1 VSIFGKDKRFSA
13 YSVGLLATAVLVPG
27 LAGFLS
33 VILYLGSKFP
43 EFSWFINSKGAR
55 AYGFGSL
62 FAVGGWLLCALAAR
76 NYAQAAGA
84 NPSEYAKLKEIYDVL
99 DARAWASQ
107 PATPDQMAALAEAH
121 VNLKYAAP
129 SFTAEGPPR
138 PSLRWGTGDAY
149 LDLRERLHRAEE
161 ALIGVEP
168 ASLAIGEA
176 GYDVRRIEGGRF
188 ADSKRLLAAID
199 EAQTALTADPNDAT
213 ARAKLRQVRRAINEY
228 RDSLRAGLIRA
239 RNHLFATAIYASLN
253 AYALLG
259 VAMIWNASRSA
270 ILAAAAFYLIGA
282 TVGLFR
288 QLQLASSATT
298 TQEDYGLESMR
309 LIQTP
314 LFSGLAAVGGVVLLS
329 IVPALTPALP
339 PATTAASRGAT
350 TTAAAPGATT
360 TTSATTT
367 STPATTTTST
377 PRTNGRSIPS
387 LESIFDLG
395 KNEMGLVIAA
405 VFGLTPTLLVA
416 RLRAQSEGLKSGLKS
431 SELGGETTTG

>member
-1 VSIFGKDKRFSA
+1 MSLLGKDKRFSA
-13 YSVGLLATAVLVPG
+13 YTVGLLATAILVPG

-33 VILYLGSKFP
+33 VILYLASRLD
-43 EFSWFINSKGAR
+43 EFSWFINSDGVR

-62 FAVGGWLLCALAAR
+62 FAVGGWLLCAAAAR
-76 NYAQAAGA
+76 NYARAAGA

-99 DARAWASQ
+99 AARAKASQ
-107 PATPDQMAALAEAH
+107 PAMPDQTAALAEAQ
-121 VNLKYAAP
+121 VNLDYAAP
-129 SFTAEGPPR
+129 SFAPDGPQR
-138 PSLRWGTGDAY
+138 PSFRWGTGDAY

-168 ASLAIGEA
+168 GSLAVGEA

-188 ADSKRLLAAID
+188 ADSKRLLADIAA
-199 EAQTALTADPNDAT
+199 AQTALAADPNDAA

-253 AYALLG
+253 AYGLLG
-259 VAMIWNASRSA
+259 VAMIWGASRSA

-288 QLQLASSATT
+288 QLQLASTATT

-329 IVPALTPALP
+329 IVPALTPSP
-339 PATTAASRGAT
+339 SSATSQGSRGET
-350 TTAAAPGATT
+350 TTAATTSTATT
-360 TTSATTT
+360 TTSP
-367 STPATTTTST
+367 SATTTTPTASAT
-377 PRTNGRSIPS
+377 SGRTIPS

-395 KNEMGLVIAA
+395 RNEMGLVIAA

-416 RLRAQSEGLKSGLKS
+416 RLREQSEGLKSGLKA
-431 SELGGETTTG
+431 SELGGETTPG

>member
-1 VSIFGKDKRFSA
+1 MSIFGGDKRFSA
-13 YSVGLLATAVLVPG
+13 YLVGLLATAVLVPG

-33 VILYLGSKFP
+33 VILYLASRFD
-43 EFSWFINSKGAR
+43 EFSWFINSDGTR

-62 FAVGGWLLCALAAR
+62 FAVGGWLLCGLAAR
-76 NYAQAAGA
+76 NYARAAGA

-99 DARAWASQ
+99 AARAKASQ
-107 PATPDQMAALAEAH
+107 PATPDQTTALAEAQ
-121 VNLKYAAP
+121 VNLEYAAP
-129 SFTAEGPPR
+129 SFAPDGPQR
-138 PSLRWGTGDAY
+138 PSFRWGTGDAY

-161 ALIGVEP
+161 ALIAVEP
-168 ASLAIGEA
+168 ASLAAGEA

-188 ADSKRLLAAID
+188 ADSKRLLEDIAA
-199 EAQTALTADPNDAT
+199 AQAALATDPNDAA

-253 AYALLG
+253 AYGLLG
-259 VAMIWNASRSA
+259 VAMIWGASRNT

-288 QLQLASSATT
+288 QLQLASTTTT

-309 LIQTP
+309 LVQTP

-329 IVPALTPALP
+329 IVPALTPSP
-339 PATTAASRGAT
+339 TSATPSGSRGAT
-350 TTAAAPGATT
+350 TTAPAATT
-360 TTSATTT
+360 TT
-367 STPATTTTST
+367 PTTTTTAPTAPAASG
-377 PRTNGRSIPS
+377 RTIPS

-395 KNEMGLVIAA
+395 RNEMGLVIAA

-416 RLRAQSEGLKSGLKS
+416 RLRAQSEGLKSGLKA
-431 SELGGETTTG
+431 SELGGETTPG

>member
-1 VSIFGKDKRFSA
+1 MSIFGIGKDKRFSA

-33 VILYLGSKFP
+33 VSLYLASRFH
-43 EFSWFINSKGAR
+43 EFRWFINSDGAR

-76 NYAQAAGA
+76 NYARAAGA

-99 DARAWASQ
+99 AARAKASQ
-107 PATPDQMAALAEAH
+107 PASPDQTAALAEAQ
-121 VNLKYAAP
+121 VNLDYAAP
-129 SFTAEGPPR
+129 SFAPDGPQR
-138 PSLRWGTGDAY
+138 PSFRWGTGDAY

-176 GYDVRRIEGGRF
+176 GYDVRRVEGGRF
-188 ADSKRLLAAID
+188 ADSKRLLANLAA
-199 EAQTALTADPNDAT
+199 AQAALGHDPNDAN
-213 ARAKLRQVRRAINEY
+213 ARATLRQVRRAINEY

-253 AYALLG
+253 AYGLLG
-259 VAMIWNASRSA
+259 VAMIWGANRSA

-329 IVPALTPALP
+329 IVPALTPP
-339 PATTAASRGAT
+339 VTTSSPSKPAASSPGGTTT
-350 TTAAAPGATT
+350 TTAAQPAA
-360 TTSATTT
+360 T
-367 STPATTTTST
+367 STNT
-377 PRTNGRSIPS
+377 IPS
-387 LESIFDLG
+387 LDSIFELTS
-395 KNEMGLVIAA
+395 NEKGLVIAA
-405 VFGLTPTLLVA
+405 IFGLTPTLLVA

-431 SELGGETTTG
+431 SELGGETTPG

>member
-1 VSIFGKDKRFSA
+1 MSLFGKDKRFSA
-13 YSVGLLATAVLVPG
+13 YIVGLLATAVLVPG

-33 VILYLGSKFP
+33 VILYLASRLD
-43 EFSWFINSKGAR
+43 EFSWFINSDGTR

-62 FAVGGWLLCALAAR
+62 FAVGGWLLCAVAAR
-76 NYAQAAGA
+76 NYARAAGA

-99 DARAWASQ
+99 DARAKASQ
-107 PATPDQMAALAEAH
+107 PTTPDQTAALAEAQ
-121 VNLKYAAP
+121 VNLDYSAP
-129 SFTAEGPPR
+129 SFAPDGPQR
-138 PSLRWGTGDAY
+138 PSFRWGTGDAY

-168 ASLAIGEA
+168 ASLAVGEA

-188 ADSKRLLAAID
+188 ADSKRLLADIGA
-199 EAQTALTADPNDAT
+199 AQAALTADPNDAA

-228 RDSLRAGLIRA
+228 RDSLRGGLIRA

-253 AYALLG
+253 AYGLLG
-259 VAMIWNASRSA
+259 VAMIWGASRNT

-288 QLQLASSATT
+288 QLQLASATTT

-329 IVPALTPALP
+329 IVPALTPSP
-339 PATTAASRGAT
+339 TSVSPSGSRGTT
-350 TTAAAPGATT
+350 TTAAATT
-360 TTSATTT
+360 TTTTT
-367 STPATTTTST
+367 TPATTTTTAPATSG
-377 PRTNGRSIPS
+377 RTIPS
-387 LESIFDLG
+387 LDSIFDLG
-395 KNEMGLVIAA
+395 RNEMGLVIAA
-405 VFGLTPTLLVA
+405 IFGLTPTLLVA
-416 RLRAQSEGLKSGLKS
+416 RLRAQSEGLKTGLKS
-431 SELGGETTTG
+431 SELGGETTPG

>member
-1 VSIFGKDKRFSA
+1 MSIFARDKRFSA
-13 YSVGLLATAVLVPG
+13 YTVGLLATAVLVPG

-33 VILYLGSKFP
+33 VILYLGSRFH
-43 EFSWFINSKGAR
+43 EFSWFINRNGAR

-62 FAVGGWLLCALAAR
+62 FAVGGWLLCAVAAR
-76 NYAQAAGA
+76 NYARAAGA

-99 DARAWASQ
+99 DARGKASQ
-107 PATPDQMAALAEAH
+107 PATPDQTAALAEAQ
-121 VNLKYAAP
+121 VNLDYAAP
-129 SFTAEGPPR
+129 SFAPDGPQR

-168 ASLAIGEA
+168 ASLAVGEA

-188 ADSKRLLAAID
+188 ADSKRLLENLAT
-199 EAQTALTADPNDAT
+199 AQAGLGHDPNDAN
-213 ARAKLRQVRRAINEY
+213 ARATLRQVRRAINEY

-239 RNHLFATAIYASLN
+239 RNHLFATALYASLN
-253 AYALLG
+253 AYGLLG
-259 VAMIWNASRSA
+259 VAMIWGANRSA

-288 QLQLASSATT
+288 QLQLASTATT

-329 IVPALTPALP
+329 IVPALTPP
-339 PATTAASRGAT
+339 VTTSSPSKPATASSGAT
-350 TTAAAPGATT
+350 TTNT
-360 TTSATTT
+360 
-367 STPATTTTST
+367 
-377 PRTNGRSIPS
+377 IPS
-387 LESIFDLG
+387 LDSIFDLTS
-395 KNEMGLVIAA
+395 NEKGLVIAA
-405 VFGLTPTLLVA
+405 IFGLTPTLLVA

-431 SELGGETTTG
+431 SELGGETTPG

>member
-1 VSIFGKDKRFSA
+1 MPIFGRDQRFSA
-13 YSVGLLATAVLVPG
+13 YVVGLLATAILVPG

-33 VILYLGSKFP
+33 VIMYLGSKFP
-43 EFSWFINSKGAR
+43 AFRWFINSDGAR

-62 FAVGGWLLCALAAR
+62 FAVGGWVLCALAAR
-76 NYAQAAGA
+76 NYARAAGA

-99 DARAWASQ
+99 ATRAKTSE
-107 PATPDQMAALAEAH
+107 PATPDQTAALAEAQ
-121 VNLKYAAP
+121 VNLDYAAP
-129 SFTAEGPPR
+129 SFAPDGPQR
-138 PSLRWGTGDAY
+138 PSFRWGTGDAY

-176 GYDVRRIEGGRF
+176 GYDVRRVEGGRF
-188 ADSKRLLAAID
+188 ADAKRLLESLAT
-199 EAQTALTADPNDAT
+199 AQVALGHDPNDAA
-213 ARAKLRQVRRAINEY
+213 ARATLRQVRRAINEY

-239 RNHLFATAIYASLN
+239 RNHLFVTAIYASLN

-259 VAMIWNASRSA
+259 VAMIWGVSRSA

-288 QLQLASSATT
+288 QLQLASTATT

-329 IVPALTPALP
+329 IVPALTPA
-339 PATTAASRGAT
+339 ASS
-350 TTAAAPGATT
+350 
-360 TTSATTT
+360 SAKPT
-367 STPATTTTST
+367 STNA
-377 PRTNGRSIPS
+377 IPP
-387 LESIFDLG
+387 LENIFDLAT
-395 KNEMGLVIAA
+395 NEKGLVIAA
-405 VFGLTPTLLVA
+405 IFGLTPTLLVA
-416 RLRAQSEGLKSGLKS
+416 RLREQSEGLKSGLKS
-431 SELGGETTTG
+431 SELGGETTPG

>member
-1 VSIFGKDKRFSA
+1 MSIFGGDKRFSA
-13 YSVGLLATAVLVPG
+13 YLVGLLATAVLVPG

-33 VILYLGSKFP
+33 VILYLASRFD
-43 EFSWFINSKGAR
+43 EFSWFINSDGTR

-76 NYAQAAGA
+76 NYARAAGA

-99 DARAWASQ
+99 DARAKASQ
-107 PATPDQMAALAEAH
+107 PTTPDQTTALAEAQ
-121 VNLKYAAP
+121 VNLEYAAP
-129 SFTAEGPPR
+129 SFAPDGPQR
-138 PSLRWGTGDAY
+138 PSFRWGTGDAY

-168 ASLAIGEA
+168 ASLAAGEA

-188 ADSKRLLAAID
+188 ADSKRLLEDIAA
-199 EAQTALTADPNDAT
+199 AQAALATDPDDAA

-253 AYALLG
+253 AYGLLG
-259 VAMIWNASRSA
+259 VAMIWGASRNT

-288 QLQLASSATT
+288 QLQLASATTT

-309 LIQTP
+309 LVQTP

-329 IVPALTPALP
+329 IVPALTPAP
-339 PATTAASRGAT
+339 TSTTPSGSRGAT
-350 TTAAAPGATT
+350 TTAPAATT
-360 TTSATTT
+360 TT
-367 STPATTTTST
+367 TTTTTT
-377 PRTNGRSIPS
+377 PTAPAASGRSIPS

-395 KNEMGLVIAA
+395 RNEMGLVIAA

-416 RLRAQSEGLKSGLKS
+416 RLRAQSEGLKSGLKA
-431 SELGGETTTG
+431 SELGGETTPG